1 MKSVYSL
8 YKHVVGEF
16 EKVKPTFV
24 PVHKQT
30 DGFNCGPF
38 AIAYAA
44 EILHGKSPMEAIF
57 DVKKM
62 RNHLL
67 VCLEQ
72 KTNTISKNKQT
83 INIFFVTLIAFYSFV
98 QIVFFFKRF
107 FVDSSKDMYI
117 SKK

>member
-8 YKHVVGEF
+8 YKNFVGEF
-16 EKVKPTFV
+16 GKVIPTFL

-44 EILHGKSPMEAIF
+44 EILDGKSPMEAIF

-62 RNHLL
+62 RRHLIL
-67 VCLEQ
+67 CLKPQ
-72 KTNTISKNKQT
+72 SISPFPKICGN
-83 INIFFVTLIAFYSFV
+83 
-98 QIVFFFKRF
+98 
-107 FVDSSKDMYI
+107 
-117 SKK
+117 